1 MSNDHVDA
9 LRRARH
15 ELVEA
20 RRRLAIRMAD
30 NPDVSAEGL
39 AGSMIQLQ
47 QAIDAIDAAIKDEEL
62 IHPPQPGMDRME
74 ERYTENEPKGI
85 D

>member
-1 MSNDHVDA
+1 MSDEHVDA
-9 LRRARH
+9 LRRARQ

-39 AGSMIQLQ
+39 AAPMIQLQ
-47 QAIDAIDAAIKDEEL
+47 QAIDAIDAAIKDEESM
-62 IHPPQPGMDRME
+62 HPPQPGMDKMA
-74 ERYTENEPKGI
+74 ERYTAKTPKGI
-85 D
+85 V